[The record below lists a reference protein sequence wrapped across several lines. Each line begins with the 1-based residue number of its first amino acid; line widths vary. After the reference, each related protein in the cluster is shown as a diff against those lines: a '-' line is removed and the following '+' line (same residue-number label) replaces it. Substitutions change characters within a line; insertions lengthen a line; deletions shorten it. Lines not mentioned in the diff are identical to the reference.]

1 MYIQNGGVKMP
12 SPFKYRGEL
21 DRSGLEKPPV
31 EVEKEEEPKTLLD
44 LLMEVIKARE
54 QEGKTR
60 LAEAVE

>member
-1 MYIQNGGVKMP
+1 MP